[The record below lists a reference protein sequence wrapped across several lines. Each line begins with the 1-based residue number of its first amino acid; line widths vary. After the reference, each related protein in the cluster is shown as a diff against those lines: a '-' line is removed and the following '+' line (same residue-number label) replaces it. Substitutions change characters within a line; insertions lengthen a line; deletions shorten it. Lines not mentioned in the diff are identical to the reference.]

1 MWLRYIVMR
10 PPFAALARTKKYR
23 LKVEGSDSVPRYGPF
38 IVVANHQSSTDI
50 VAIALALKNAL
61 VRSHMW
67 PWAKVEIQKGRE
79 GPLGRILWNI
89 FGVIPIDR
97 EAGQSEET
105 IRSSL
110 EYLQRGEIIC
120 VFPEGTR
127 YKNKELGWFEYG
139 VANLARAAP
148 APILPVGI
156 YRREGDGGIQV
167 NVGRPFF
174 MPPIK
179 ARYER
184 LEALED
190 RVEERVGQQIDALK
204 QWSAVAPR
212 DKKGMRMIANMINM
226 VVDLLGRQEISFDRF
241 CRMAESE
248 DNEFIRDRVLEL
260 LPEGWSKVEEEK
272 KEKKER
278 DKRSSSRTENDD
290 GND

>member
-1 MWLRYIVMR
+1 MWWRYIILR
-10 PPFAALARTKKYR
+10 PPFAVLAKTKKYK
-23 LKVEGSDSVPRYGPF
+23 LKVDGGEHVPRSGPF

-50 VAIALALKNAL
+50 VAIALALKTAL

-67 PWAKVEIQKGRE
+67 PWAKVEIERGRE
-79 GPLGRILWNI
+79 GPLGKTLWKV

-97 EAGQSEET
+97 DVGQSEKA

-148 APILPVGI
+148 APVLPVGI
-156 YRREGDGGIQV
+156 YRREGGGIQV
-167 NVGRPFF
+167 NIGRPFF
-174 MPPIK
+174 MPPK
-179 ARYER
+179 KTRHER

-190 RVEERVGQQIDALK
+190 RVEERVGQQIDVLK
-204 QWSAVAPR
+204 QWSAEAPR
-212 DKKGMRMIANMINM
+212 DKKGMMMIANMINM
-226 VVDLLGRQEISFDRF
+226 VVDRLGRQETSFGRF

-260 LPEGWSKVEEEK
+260 LPEGWKKVEVEKEE
-272 KEKKER
+272 R
-278 DKRSSSRTENDD
+278 GKRRT
-290 GND
+290 